1 MILAF
6 LSMTLLADPLGP
18 GRYCAYDAADLVSPP
33 GDVITI
39 VDVGPGTRP
48 HVSVSVQWPH
58 SDKVF
63 KLGGTATA
71 DAAGNLRFPAED
83 GWGNRPIVILS
94 ATGEL
99 GYDLAPHPDSWA
111 ASVTYFYSG
120 ATLGA
125 CRPDDIPV

>member
-1 MILAF
+1 MILAL
-6 LSMTLLADPLGP
+6 LSMTVLADPLGP
-18 GRYCAYDAADLVSPP
+18 GRYCAYDAANLVSPS

-39 VDVGPGTRP
+39 VEVGPGTRP
-48 HVSVSVQWPH
+48 HVTVSVQWPH

-63 KLGGTATA
+63 QLEGTATA
-71 DAAGNLRFPAED
+71 DMDGSLRFPTED
-83 GWGNRPIVILS
+83 GWGNRSIVILS

-99 GYDLAPHPDSWA
+99 DYDLASHPDSWA

-125 CRPDDIPV
+125 CRSEDIS

>member
-1 MILAF
+1 MILAL
-6 LSMTLLADPLGP
+6 LSITLLADPLGP

-39 VDVGPGTRP
+39 VEVGPGTRP
-48 HVSVSVQWPH
+48 HVTVSVQWPH

-63 KLGGTATA
+63 QLEGTAAA
-71 DAAGNLRFPAED
+71 DMDGNLRFPAED
-83 GWGNRPIVILS
+83 GWGNRSIVILS
-94 ATGEL
+94 ATGKL
-99 GYDLAPHPDSWA
+99 DYDLAPHPDSWA

-125 CRPDDIPV
+125 CRPKDIS